1 MSTIIRPEISKKNPY
16 YISKH
21 RHLELKNL
29 CLQYN
34 ELKKKSPEDNRVKMI
49 EQSALSVDDILGVY
63 VLEGVSNNYSY
74 DVLKVRY
81 NIPCCKEVYYNL
93 YRHFFWI
100 LSNLRD

>member
-1 MSTIIRPEISKKNPY
+1 MSTTIRPEISKKNPY

-29 CLQYN
+29 CLQYS
-34 ELKKKSPEDNRVKMI
+34 ELKKADPDDKRVKMI
-49 EQSALSVDDILGVY
+49 EFSAMTADDILGVY
-63 VLEGVSNNYSY
+63 ILKGVTNNYSY

-93 YRHFFWI
+93 YRRFFSI
-100 LSNLRD
+100 LSKLRD